1 MINDF
6 TLELYLRKLAKNNYW
21 QTIYSHVKESGSFKL
36 FNNDH
41 DLSSIQLD
49 FLAYLSFYSS
59 LYFDIAMGDVGEIV
73 LDNEIYEDSY
83 NYYKIKNRNKG
94 LKKEVQKNFI

>member
-49 FLAYLSFYSS
+49 FLAYLSFYIS
-59 LYFDIAMGDVGEIV
+59 L
-73 LDNEIYEDSY
+73 
-83 NYYKIKNRNKG
+83 
-94 LKKEVQKNFI
+94 